1 MAEEAPL
8 LDRERGSE
16 PPRLSKDAQLRAAAR
31 AAREANAA
39 EPEPPTLLPRPQLQR
54 RGASLK
60 LDVELP
66 PKIENEVEKPPEVEN
81 PIQRELARQRDALKA
96 AAEEAESGPVREAR
110 EARAKA
116 RDERRQKR
124 AAEREARKQERAD
137 KRNNKKPPGEG
148 AKRAAAAFGN
158 TLKKLPLRFSVVT
171 NTVKQTISLAQG
183 LGFLILLLLVVF
195 IIHQLFLWVD
205 QDPEIAFDR
214 AALLFEVAEVT
225 YDTSGILVNAAV
237 DVANAAIIPIW
248 NTASYYVVEP
258 LVILVLELFVLVF
271 TQKHYT
277 GVYSEADFPYM
288 GLDCTASATAAEWCG
303 RYAEYAHKLE
313 SAEKAPY
320 YVNESA
326 NYNPA
331 RRLHGGEERDVYV
344 FGVSTARR
352 LQGIVDEEPQFVA
365 PAFEMDEIVD
375 ALQTVGEMVITLA
388 PAIFDAFFGI
398 ANAAG
403 GSSFGVIVEGFISL
417 VKGVL
422 AAMRWL
428 IKSGLF
434 TTIVNIGV
442 EFLVIM
448 LTELMIPLIFAA
460 VDLLVCVLDLFKP
473 SGWQVQFDCGKLM
486 LSNSNIQPF
495 SSPAL

>member
-8 LDRERGSE
+8 LSRRDGSE
-16 PPRLSKDAQLRAAAR
+16 SLIAAPPQPRLSKDAQLRAAAR
-31 AAREANAA
+31 AAREADAA
-39 EPEPPTLLPRPQLQR
+39 EPDPLPRPRPQR
-54 RGASLK
+54 RGAS
-60 LDVELP
+60 VSIERP
-66 PKIENEVEKPPEVEN
+66 PEIDTTVEKPPPPSN
-81 PIQRELARQRDALKA
+81 KIQEELAKHRDAVKA
-96 AAEEAESGPVREAR
+96 AAEEAVSGPVREAR

-116 RDERRQKR
+116 RDERKQKR

-137 KRNNKKPPGEG
+137 KRDNKKPPGEG

-158 TLKKLPLRFSVVT
+158 TLKKLPLRFAVIT
-171 NTVKQTISLAQG
+171 NTVKQTVSLAQG
-183 LGFLILLLLVVF
+183 LGFLVLLLLVVF

-225 YDTSGILVNAAV
+225 YDTSGILVNAVV

-258 LVILVLELFVLVF
+258 FVILVLELFMLVF

-277 GVYSEADFPYM
+277 GIYSETDFPYM

-303 RYAEYAHKLE
+303 RYSAYAHKLE

-331 RRLHGGEERDVYV
+331 RRLHGGEERDFYV

-365 PAFEMDEIVD
+365 PAFDMEEIVD

-388 PAIFDAFFGI
+388 PAIFDTLFGI
-398 ANAAG
+398 ANSAG

-422 AAMRWL
+422 SALRWL

-434 TTIVNIGV
+434 TTLVNIGV

-448 LTELMIPLIFAA
+448 R
-460 VDLLVCVLDLFKP
+460 
-473 SGWQVQFDCGKLM
+473 
-486 LSNSNIQPF
+486 
-495 SSPAL
+495 

>member
-225 YDTSGILVNAAV
+225 YDTSGILVNAVV

-258 LVILVLELFVLVF
+258 FVILVLELFMLVF

-277 GVYSEADFPYM
+277 GIYSETDFPYT

-303 RYAEYAHKLE
+303 RYSAYAHKLE

-331 RRLHGGEERDVYV
+331 RRLHGGEERDFYV

-403 GSSFGVIVEGFISL
+403 SSSFGVIIEGFISL

-422 AAMRWL
+422 GAMRWL

-448 LTELMIPLIFAA
+448 R
-460 VDLLVCVLDLFKP
+460 
-473 SGWQVQFDCGKLM
+473 
-486 LSNSNIQPF
+486 
-495 SSPAL
+495 

>member
-1 MAEEAPL
+1 M
-8 LDRERGSE
+8 
-16 PPRLSKDAQLRAAAR
+16 
-31 AAREANAA
+31 
-39 EPEPPTLLPRPQLQR
+39 
-54 RGASLK
+54 
-60 LDVELP
+60 
-66 PKIENEVEKPPEVEN
+66 
-81 PIQRELARQRDALKA
+81 
-96 AAEEAESGPVREAR
+96 
-110 EARAKA
+110 
-116 RDERRQKR
+116 
-124 AAEREARKQERAD
+124 
-137 KRNNKKPPGEG
+137 
-148 AKRAAAAFGN
+148 
-158 TLKKLPLRFSVVT
+158 
-171 NTVKQTISLAQG
+171 
-183 LGFLILLLLVVF
+183 VF

-303 RYAEYAHKLE
+303 RYSCQYAHKLE

-331 RRLHGGEERDVYV
+331 RRLHGGEERDFYV

-398 ANAAG
+398 ANTA
-403 GSSFGVIVEGFISL
+403 GSSSFSVIIEGFISL

-422 AAMRWL
+422 GAMRWL

-442 EFLVIM
+442 EFLVII

-473 SGWQVQFDCGKLM
+473 SGWQVQFDCVEEECFAGPAATSDLLVFTSIPLALNVFVNILEATM
-486 LSNSNIQPF
+486 NSNTAKRFFQPNKKLNAQGRTRNPDRNSNNEVLDTVPQDLPTNENPVYEF
-495 SSPAL
+495 DFADDFANFMPTTSNTGCAAYAPPMPAKVPEARAIWMLVVAITTLVSEGNFNTVRPPSAESSQLRFRSTTPGIHTANISQSPHPATE